1 MPESF
6 ENEVNPEKIK
16 KAEMVVCIP
25 SYKEADSISY
35 PVILADK
42 GLDQYFQENDSVIIN
57 CDNNSPDGTKQVFLD
72 TPTKAPK
79 IYLSTDPGVK
89 GKGNNFR
96 NLFQKVID
104 LGAKAVVVV
113 DADLKSITPEWIK
126 HLGEPL
132 FEGFSYVAPLYVR
145 HKYDGTITNG
155 IAYPMTRALYGRR
168 VRQPIGGDF
177 GFSGDLADVYMK
189 SKTWSEA
196 VANFGI
202 DIWMTTLA
210 INQKVQICQAFMGR
224 PKIHRTKDPGG
235 DLGPM
240 FRQVVGT
247 IFAMMKEFESFWT
260 KVKYSRPTAI
270 YGFGLGE
277 VEMPPKV
284 DVDTDNLLQ
293 QFHTG
298 FDKFSHIW
306 KEILTADV
314 YRKLHEI
321 KGLKEMEFNF
331 PTDLWAR
338 LLFDTAVSYGD
349 VSVEPDEIMDSL
361 IPLYF
366 GRTLSFVKRTKKM
379 SIKQAEDAIEN
390 DCETFEMTK
399 PYLLQRWK
407 KRS

>member
-1 MPESF
+1 
-6 ENEVNPEKIK
+6 
-16 KAEMVVCIP
+16 
-25 SYKEADSISY
+25 
-35 PVILADK
+35 
-42 GLDQYFQENDSVIIN
+42 
-57 CDNNSPDGTKQVFLD
+57 
-72 TPTKAPK
+72 
-79 IYLSTDPGVK
+79 
-89 GKGNNFR
+89 
-96 NLFQKVID
+96 
-104 LGAKAVVVV
+104 
-113 DADLKSITPEWIK
+113 
-126 HLGEPL
+126 
-132 FEGFSYVAPLYVR
+132 
-145 HKYDGTITNG
+145 
-155 IAYPMTRALYGRR
+155 
-168 VRQPIGGDF
+168 
-177 GFSGDLADVYMK
+177 
-189 SKTWSEA
+189 
-196 VANFGI
+196 
-202 DIWMTTLA
+202 
-210 INQKVQICQAFMGR
+210 
-224 PKIHRTKDPGG
+224 
-235 DLGPM
+235 M

>member
-1 MPESF
+1 
-6 ENEVNPEKIK
+6 
-16 KAEMVVCIP
+16 
-25 SYKEADSISY
+25 
-35 PVILADK
+35 
-42 GLDQYFQENDSVIIN
+42 SVIIN
-57 CDNNSPDGTKQVFLD
+57 CDNNSPDNTKQVFLD

-79 IYLSTDPGVK
+79 IYLSTDPGIK

-96 NLFQKVID
+96 NLFKKVVD

-177 GFSGDLADVYMK
+177 GFAGELSNVYLK
-189 SKTWSEA
+189 SRTWDEA

-210 INQKVQICQAFMGR
+210 INQRVQVCQAFMGR

-284 DVDTDNLLQ
+284 DVNTDNLLQ
-293 QFHTG
+293 QFHMG

-314 YRKLHEI
+314 YRKLQEI

-338 LLFDTAVSYGD
+338 LLFDTAVSYGEA
-349 VSVEPDEIMDSL
+349 SVEPDEIMDSL

-379 SIKQAEDAIEN
+379 SIKQAEEAIEN

-407 KRS
+407 KRSRNS

>member
-25 SYKEADSISY
+25 SYREADSISY
-35 PVILADK
+35 PVTQADK
-42 GLDQYFQENDSVIIN
+42 GLDKYFEENDSVIIN
-57 CDNNSPDGTKQVFLD
+57 CDNNSPDNTKQVFLD

-79 IYLSTDPGVK
+79 IYLSTDPGIK

-96 NLFQKVID
+96 NLFKKVVD

-177 GFSGDLADVYMK
+177 GFAGELSNVYLK
-189 SKTWSEA
+189 SRTWDQA

-210 INQKVQICQAFMGR
+210 INQKVQVCQAFMGR

-284 DVDTDNLLQ
+284 DVNTDNLLQ
-293 QFHTG
+293 QFHMG

-314 YRKLHEI
+314 YRKLQEI

-338 LLFDTAVSYGD
+338 LLFDTAVSYGEA
-349 VSVEPDEIMDSL
+349 SVEPDEIMDSL

-379 SIKQAEDAIEN
+379 SIKQAEAAIEN

>member
-1 MPESF
+1 MPEQF
-6 ENEVNPEKIK
+6 DPEINPDKVK
-16 KAEMVVCIP
+16 KAELVVCIP
-25 SYKEADSISY
+25 SYNEADSISY
-35 PVILADK
+35 PTAQADK
-42 GLDQYFQENDSVIIN
+42 GLMKYFRDKTAVIIN
-57 CDNNSPDGTKQVFLD
+57 CDNNSPDNTRQAFLN
-72 TPTKAPK
+72 TPTNTPK
-79 IYLSTDPGVK
+79 IYLSTPPGVK

-96 NLFQKVID
+96 NLFKKIVA
-104 LGAKAVVVV
+104 LHARAVVVV

-177 GFSGDLADVYMK
+177 GFSGKLAKAYLK
-189 SKTWSEA
+189 SYVWDEA

-210 INQKVQICQAFMGR
+210 INQRVQICQSFMGR
-224 PKIHRTKDPGG
+224 PKIHRTKDPGTH
-235 DLGPM
+235 LGPM

-247 IFAMMKEFESFWT
+247 MFSMMKEFESFWT
-260 KVKYSRPTAI
+260 KIKYSRPTAI

-284 DVDTDNLLQ
+284 EVDTQNLLEK
-293 QFHTG
+293 FHKG
-298 FDKFSHIW
+298 FEQHSEQWRK
-306 KEILTADV
+306 ILAENV
-314 YRKLHEI
+314 YKKLHEI
-321 KGLKEMEFNF
+321 GEMKEAEFNF

-338 LLFDTAVSYGD
+338 VLFDMAVAYRD
-349 VSVEPDEIMDSL
+349 SVIDRDLMMESL

-366 GRTLSFVKRTKKM
+366 GRTLSFVKKTKRM
-379 SIKQAEDAIEN
+379 SIKQAEEAIEK
-390 DCETFEMTK
+390 DCMAFEIAK
-399 PYLLQRWK
+399 PYLLKRWNE
-407 KRS
+407 R